1 MNGSVRRTLNS
12 LLNPQRQYLPN
23 LAETLHDQLREDDAS
38 CLAIARSAADLGSVV
53 QLVAHHY
60 DLPAVALHGTKSISL
75 VLQSSSSLEP
85 AFARAITTIVNN
97 DGIQAMLACC
107 EAHPYVGDEQALN
120 VCTALQLLHKVCAC
134 AHLGLGALAPRAARV
149 VASALIVHAERHC
162 VCTSAIPLAEHIAV
176 HEDGDAALAFCNA
189 NGVRALY
196 HAAEIWRE
204 GSPRLAQ
211 TASRAFLR
219 IMDHTRR

>member
-75 VLQSSSSLEP
+75 VLQSSSSL
-85 AFARAITTIVNN
+85 
-97 DGIQAMLACC
+97 G
-107 EAHPYVGDEQALN
+107 
-120 VCTALQLLHKVCAC
+120 
-134 AHLGLGALAPRAARV
+134 AARG
-149 VASALIVHAERHC
+149 
-162 VCTSAIPLAEHIAV
+162 PLGG
-176 HEDGDAALAFCNA
+176 GDAA
-189 NGVRALY
+189 
-196 HAAEIWRE
+196 
-204 GSPRLAQ
+204 
-211 TASRAFLR
+211 
-219 IMDHTRR
+219 